1 MQMLRGSPTHSHC
14 RFPCAPPPKPVHHLR
29 DDSLP
34 RQPARAL
41 IAAQP
46 YVVRGERRQPQLS
59 HLRGHLPHRQ
69 FGFRPLLLGRRI
81 AVSTCRLRWFR
92 ALFKPRL
99 LREFY
104 LLIRSTP
111 ALLLLRLDGR
121 VEAKGWNVAL
131 REAAGGT
138 CATIASTRCALTNFG
153 IGDLIPGVKQW
164 RNSWV
169 RQAVFPGNNG
179 AQEAMC
185 PHCRRVVSHYSYAFF
200 ATHKSVSCLQDKIA
214 ALESEI
220 GRAKKNLAHAKA
232 EAEQAT
238 ARVGDWCTWARAAK
252 SSIQAMPPSSMPHAH
267 TSVPPHRES
276 EIARS
281 RSPRQPP
288 QVRLA
293 RLEFAPEA
301 ARQP

>member
-1 MQMLRGSPTHSHC
+1 M
-14 RFPCAPPPKPVHHLR
+14 
-29 DDSLP
+29 
-34 RQPARAL
+34 
-41 IAAQP
+41 
-46 YVVRGERRQPQLS
+46 
-59 HLRGHLPHRQ
+59 
-69 FGFRPLLLGRRI
+69 
-81 AVSTCRLRWFR
+81 
-92 ALFKPRL
+92 
-99 LREFY
+99 
-104 LLIRSTP
+104 
-111 ALLLLRLDGR
+111 
-121 VEAKGWNVAL
+121 
-131 REAAGGT
+131 
-138 CATIASTRCALTNFG
+138 
-153 IGDLIPGVKQW
+153 
-164 RNSWV
+164 

-267 TSVPPHRES
+267 TSVPPPQREP
-276 EIARS
+276 ETARS

-293 RLEFAPEA
+293 RLEFALEA
-301 ARQP
+301 ARQPEYDG